1 MKFKDV
7 FSIIGP
13 AMVGPS
19 SSHTAGAVRLGRIAR
34 QLFGKQPEK
43 AAVTFYGSFAE
54 TYQGHGTDIAVAGGL
69 LNFDTDDEKIPN
81 SLNIAK
87 NNGMNL
93 IFSKETGSHLHPN
106 TARLCLST
114 ASRHLNV
121 TGSSIGG
128 GNVQIVNINGFD
140 VSFTGL
146 YPTLV
151 ITYRDRPGMVAE
163 ISGLLWEKQVNISH
177 MEVDRKGRSGEAMMV
192 MEIDDPLPEEVV
204 SKIGSVSGTESVRKV
219 DITKEVLS

>member
-19 SSHTAGAVRLGRIAR
+19 SSHTAGAVRLGRIAG
-34 QLFGKQPEK
+34 QLLGELPEK
-43 AAVTFYGSFAE
+43 ADITFYGSFAE
-54 TYQGHGTDIAVAGGL
+54 TYQGHGTDIAIAGGL
-69 LNFDTDDEKIPN
+69 LHYDTDDERIPN

-87 NNGMNL
+87 NKGINMT
-93 IFSKETGSHLHPN
+93 FSNETGSRLHPN
-106 TARLCLST
+106 TARLCLSS

-163 ISGLLWEKQVNISH
+163 ISGLLWDKQVNISH

-192 MEIDDPLPEEVV
+192 MEIDNHLPEEVI
-204 SKIGSVSGTESVRKV
+204 SKIGRISGTESVRKM